1 MAYKESEAFY
11 HSSPW
16 KAARKARLEIDGGM
30 CTECMAEFERGERLK
45 PRRAT
50 MVHHLQPIKERP
62 DLALD
67 LDNMRS
73 LCDMH
78 HNREHPEK
86 GGQGKA
92 SHKQTTPPRMRVVK
106 V

>member
-1 MAYKESEAFY
+1 MTDKDSHAFY
-11 HSSPW
+11 HSAPW

-30 CTECMAEFERGERLK
+30 CVECMAEFYRGERRHPK
-45 PRRAT
+45 RAV
-50 MVHHLQPIKERP
+50 MVHHVQPITERP

-78 HNREHPEK
+78 HNRKHPEK

-92 SHKQTTPPRMRVVK
+92 AHKKTAPPRMRVVK

>member
-1 MAYKESEAFY
+1 
-11 HSSPW
+11 
-16 KAARKARLEIDGGM
+16 
-30 CTECMAEFERGERLK
+30 
-45 PRRAT
+45 
-50 MVHHLQPIKERP
+50 MVHHVKPITERP

-78 HNREHPEK
+78 HNRMHPEK

-92 SHKQTTPPRMRVVK
+92 ARKTTPPRMRVVK